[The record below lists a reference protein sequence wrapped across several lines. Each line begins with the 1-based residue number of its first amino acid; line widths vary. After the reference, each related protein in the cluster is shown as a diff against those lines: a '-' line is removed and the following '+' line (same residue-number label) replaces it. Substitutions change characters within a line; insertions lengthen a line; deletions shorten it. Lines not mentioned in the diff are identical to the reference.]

1 MAYAD
6 GDNTKLVHRLPD
18 GTRPADDQAAR
29 QMVVFLKAVGVGL

>member
-1 MAYAD
+1 MAYDD
-6 GDNTKLVHRLPD
+6 GANAKLGHRLLD